1 MVEASKIEQ
10 DKKKDAAQGDRPRF
24 ERLRHIELEIQEQI
38 EAGKLNEVSAPADYE
53 KMEWVEKNQSKYFA
67 TFPYPYMNGYLHL
80 GKFY

>member
-10 DKKKDAAQGDRPRF
+10 DKKKDGAQGDRPRF

-53 KMEWVEKNQSKYFA
+53 KMDWV
-67 TFPYPYMNGYLHL
+67 
-80 GKFY
+80 

>member
-1 MVEASKIEQ
+1 
-10 DKKKDAAQGDRPRF
+10 
-24 ERLRHIELEIQEQI
+24 LEIQEQI